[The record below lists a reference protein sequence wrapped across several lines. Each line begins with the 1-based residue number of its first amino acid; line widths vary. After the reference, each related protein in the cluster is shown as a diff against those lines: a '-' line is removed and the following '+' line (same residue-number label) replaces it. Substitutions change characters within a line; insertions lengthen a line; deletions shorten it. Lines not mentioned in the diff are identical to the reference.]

1 MIKDVSKYLF
11 KRDQKRVNPSYM
23 EDGEEII
30 AFIEECM
37 ALGLGISGGV
47 NKLSA
52 LLAAAKFV
60 NPSSPS
66 IHRVEEKRKKM
77 STEKTA
83 LYKRKRTASS
93 SDLEQ
98 QSKKRK

>member
-1 MIKDVSKYLF
+1 M
-11 KRDQKRVNPSYM
+11 
-23 EDGEEII
+23 

-37 ALGLGISGGV
+37 ALGLGISRGV

-66 IHRVEEKRKKM
+66 IHRVEERRRRCQQKRLHCTKEKELPLHQIWSSKTKK
-77 STEKTA
+77 E
-83 LYKRKRTASS
+83 SS
-93 SDLEQ
+93 
-98 QSKKRK
+98 